1 MRIIFLTVHRKDR
14 SPSQRFRFEQ
24 YLAFLSENN
33 FEVNHFYLVSEK
45 DDKLLYSK
53 GNLFKKALLLLKYV
67 LRLVKLCRG
76 ISSYDICFVQ
86 REVIFLW
93 TFYFEKIIS
102 KKTNLVYDFD
112 DSIFLPNISENNKN
126 FSFLKGYRKIKK
138 IIEIS
143 DLIFAGNSYLEE
155 YALNYNKNVKIVP
168 TTIDTVIYSEV
179 SLPKSEFLT
188 IGWSGS
194 VTTIKHFEYAV
205 PFLKIIKEKYG
216 DAISIKVIGDK
227 DYLNKDLDIIG
238 LPWVKETEL
247 IDLSSIDIGI
257 MPLPD
262 DKWSKGKCGLK
273 GLQYMSLG
281 IPTLMSPVGVNSEI
295 IEDGVNGFLCDD
307 IDEWVDRISQLIE
320 SPKLRTKIGAN
331 GRQTVETKYSV
342 NSWKHKYL
350 NYFESLLNE
359 KNSIIPKTH

>member
-1 MRIIFLTVHRKDR
+1 MKIIFLTVHRKDR

-24 YLAFLSENN
+24 YLTFFKEKN
-33 FEVNHFYLVSEK
+33 FEVTHFYLVSEK

-53 GNLFKKALLLLKYV
+53 GNLIRKAILLLKYV
-67 LRLVKLCRG
+67 LRLTKLCRS
-76 ISSYDICFVQ
+76 ISNYDICFVQ

-93 TFYFEKIIS
+93 TFYFERIIS

-126 FSFLKGYRKIKK
+126 FSFLKGCKKIKE
-138 IIEIS
+138 IIKIS
-143 DLIFAGNSYLEE
+143 DLIFAGNSYLGE

-168 TTIDTVIYSEV
+168 TTIDTDIYSEV
-179 SLPKSEFLT
+179 SLPKNELVT

-194 VTTIKHFEYAV
+194 VTTIKHFEYAI

-227 DYLNKDLDIIG
+227 NYLNKDLDIVG

-247 IDLSSIDIGI
+247 LDLSSIDIGI
-257 MPLPD
+257 MPLPN
-262 DKWSKGKCGLK
+262 DKWAKGKCGLK

-295 IEDGVNGFLCDD
+295 IEDGVNGFLCGH
-307 IDEWVDRISQLIE
+307 IDEWIDRISQLIE

-331 GRQTVETKYSV
+331 GKQTVETKYSV
-342 NSWKHKYL
+342 NVWKEKYL
-350 NYFESLLNE
+350 NYFQSLLNE
-359 KNSIIPKTH
+359 KNSTIPKTH